1 MSPDR
6 RPREAAPPGAYDLN
20 STLTL
25 ESAIECGAAIY
36 ERARRDE
43 RLPWVSRALYDHC
56 CQRGLPFIRVAINRS
71 RGTAAV
77 QLAWQERN
85 RPSLR
90 ARRAMEEL
98 VEGENVARAEPEV
111 CSHGVW
117 VPALP
122 LDRVWAVLEQLRALA
137 TAGPSWEAQ

>member
-1 MSPDR
+1 MTRDLDPG
-6 RPREAAPPGAYDLN
+6 EGAHPGAFELN
-20 STLTL
+20 PTLTL
-25 ESAIECGAAIY
+25 EAAIECGAAIY

-43 RLPWVSRALYDHC
+43 RLLWVSRALYDHC

-77 QLAWQERN
+77 QLAWEERN

-98 VEGENVARAEPEV
+98 VQGENVARADPEV

-122 LDRVWAVLEQLRALA
+122 LERVWAVLEQLRALA

>member
-1 MSPDR
+1 
-6 RPREAAPPGAYDLN
+6 
-20 STLTL
+20 LTL
-25 ESAIECGAAIY
+25 EAAIECGAAIY
-36 ERARRDE
+36 EGARGDDRP
-43 RLPWVSRALYDHC
+43 PWVSRALYDHC
-56 CQRGLPFIRVAINRS
+56 WQRGLPFIRVAINRS

-77 QLAWQERN
+77 QLAWQAGN

-98 VEGENVARAEPEV
+98 VEWENVARAEPEV

-122 LDRVWAVLEQLRALA
+122 LERVVDVVEQLRDLA
-137 TAGPSWEAQ
+137 TAGPCWEAQ